1 VVDSLL
7 LSWLLTAVFTVTAGY
22 GLVRAARTYAVAATS
37 ALRVG
42 IAVGPAAGPPVGPAA
57 NPAAGPTSG
66 PVAGPASPRAVP
78 EAPPL
83 STASSTMAGLGPHTR
98 AAALSHLLMSLAM
111 VAMVWMWG
119 GPGAQAVQLVVFTGF
134 TAMFLLLGGH
144 AWRAARP
151 DAGAAF
157 GYHALMAGSM
167 VWMLAAMSTMTGH
180 SWSGGAGGGHHDAR
194 AEVGVGELIPAVVV
208 APLWT
213 VFVTAGLVCGL
224 VAAALAWMRALRRGD
239 GDRASA
245 TAHVLMSAGM
255 AVMLLVMI

>member
-1 VVDSLL
+1 MVDSLL
-7 LSWLLTAVFTVTAGY
+7 LSWLLTVVFTVTAGY
-22 GLVRAARTYAVAATS
+22 GLVRAARTYAVAAPSTP
-37 ALRVG
+37 RVG
-42 IAVGPAAGPPVGPAA
+42 IAVGPTTG
-57 NPAAGPTSG
+57 PAAGPA
-66 PVAGPASPRAVP
+66 AGPASPGAVP
-78 EAPPL
+78 EAPP
-83 STASSTMAGLGPHTR
+83 SWTTVSWTTASSTTAGPGPHTR
-98 AAALSHLLMSLAM
+98 AVELSHLLMSLAM

-119 GPGAQAVQLVVFTGF
+119 GPGARAVQLVVFTGF

-180 SWSGGAGGGHHDAR
+180 SWSGGAGGGHHDVA
-194 AEVGVGELIPAVVV
+194 GPDVGELVPAVTV

-224 VAAALAWMRALRRGD
+224 VAAALAWMRALRRGA
-239 GDRASA
+239 GDRAGA
-245 TAHVLMSAGM
+245 TAHVLTSAGM